1 MINKFVLVVSRNL
14 LFSRTLCGDYTN
26 ETNAWIHGVKFSP
39 DGNALAYVSHD
50 SSVGFVYPQ
59 GEGLPPRAIFNVK
72 TDNLPFKSVVWLNDQ
87 QVCAGGFTCNLV
99 G

>member
-1 MINKFVLVVSRNL
+1 MRWLMFLMI
-14 LFSRTLCGDYTN
+14 
-26 ETNAWIHGVKFSP
+26 
-39 DGNALAYVSHD
+39 

-59 GEGLPPRAIFNVK
+59 GEGLPRAIFNVK

-99 G
+99 VFQGDEMVGNKLIG

>member
-1 MINKFVLVVSRNL
+1 M
-14 LFSRTLCGDYTN
+14 
-26 ETNAWIHGVKFSP
+26 
-39 DGNALAYVSHD
+39 LAYVSHD

-87 QVCAGGFTCNLV
+87 QVCAGGFT
-99 G
+99 